1 MAIYPQVRPYNNCV
15 NLRQLQTMTMNNSYL
30 VDSHCHIPLIEME
43 GGAEAVI
50 GAAQAAGVVHLLCVS
65 VDLESFPEI
74 RQLAQSYACVSASV
88 GVHPN
93 SSPNIEPTEE
103 VLLKLAQDPAV
114 IAIGETG
121 LDYYRSEGDLA
132 WQQQRFRTHI
142 RAAREIGKP
151 LIIHSREARGD
162 VINILAEEGAQA
174 VGGVMHCFVED
185 FETAKQAMDLN
196 FYISFSG
203 IVTFRNARELQEVAK
218 QVPLDRIMVETDSP
232 YLAPVPYRGKQN
244 QPAYVRHVAEKI
256 AELQD
261 LEVAEVIETTTRNF
275 RKVFFNDN
283 HL

>member
-1 MAIYPQVRPYNNCV
+1 
-15 NLRQLQTMTMNNSYL
+15 MNNPYL

-50 GAAQAAGVVHLLCVS
+50 DAAQAAGVGHLLCVA

-93 SSPNIEPTEE
+93 TSGNLEPTEE
-103 VLLKLAQDPAV
+103 VLLELAQDPTV
-114 IAIGETG
+114 VAIGETG
-121 LDYYRSEGDLA
+121 LDYYRNDGDLD

-142 RAAREIGKP
+142 RAARELGKP
-151 LIIHSREARGD
+151 LIIHSREARCD
-162 VINILAEEGAQA
+162 VINILAQEGADA

-185 FETAKQAMDLN
+185 LETAKQAMDLN

-203 IVTFRNARELQEVAK
+203 IVTFRNARALQEVAK

-275 RKVFFNDN
+275 KKVFARADCG
-283 HL
+283 